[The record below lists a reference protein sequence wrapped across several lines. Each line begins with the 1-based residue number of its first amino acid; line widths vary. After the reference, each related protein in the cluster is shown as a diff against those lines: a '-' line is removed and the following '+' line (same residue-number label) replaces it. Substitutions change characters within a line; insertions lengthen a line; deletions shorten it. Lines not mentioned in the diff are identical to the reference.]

1 MPNGNFDHRVNCW
14 INYRLFIRRLSIDH
28 KEPPR
33 EWGKIYTDF
42 IELFKRCSEL
52 IEWQSIF
59 IKIAN
64 NIELIISELKQGEP
78 LIEDY
83 WLSIKKDQ
91 NYIQYLAEELM
102 DIVLSTGFVIKY
114 ASIHLPP
121 KKQYDQKYSLF
132 LKSIFKHKNN
142 NKKIIECICSNLVQE
157 LSRFEDSYLK
167 DPDYAVSIQA
177 KRILSQDINLAT
189 KSPEV
194 VSKATQFNLPNSNKN
209 NISDI
214 TEVSPPSNTTSQAKP
229 ASWIWHRPDEVM
241 PSPRVDKW
249 NKNCDC
255 IFDAEVKKKGMFIAA
270 AARGRGHKQD
280 KLWCDD
286 SYFFSEIGEW
296 KVLIVSDG
304 AGSAKFSRV
313 GSQIAVDAL
322 MSFLKDRLKNI
333 SFNESSIDFDELK
346 NNAESVENS
355 KYFEKVVVA
364 IKNGYESVVDE
375 INIWVESKN
384 NINSEEKIYITK
396 KIREEGKDFQRINNG
411 KEQEYLQILPKDLNC
426 TLLVSLTTTVL
437 VSDTQGTKA
446 RVIVISCS
454 IGDGM
459 ISCFVR
465 DKEKKEIKCL
475 RLMNVDKG
483 EFAGGT
489 VFVNESSVS
498 DPKFTSRIRASI
510 LGSPDSVIAVAS
522 MTDGVADDYYEGD
535 SGMERLLCDL
545 IINRIIKLNEP
556 VNVIQQQSDLIK
568 KIFTDLNNLATEEDF
583 FESPKNDMPRK
594 KWIKYAASIL
604 PKLNL
609 SPAEALATPG
619 LLQAVAYYED
629 EALPKPSVSGDKV
642 GLADEIAKQAMEWI
656 DVYKV
661 RGSFDDRTL
670 ALYILESL

>member
-14 INYRLFIRRLSIDH
+14 INYRLFERSLSIDH
-28 KEPPR
+28 KKPPR

-42 IELFKRCSEL
+42 IELFEKNSEL

-59 IKIAN
+59 IKIAK

-91 NYIQYLAEELM
+91 NYIQNLAEELM
-102 DIVLSTGFVIKY
+102 GILLSTGFVIKY

-157 LSRFEDSYLK
+157 LSSFEDSYLK
-167 DPDYAVSIQA
+167 DPDYSVSIQA
-177 KRILSQDINLAT
+177 KRILSQDINLPT

-194 VSKATQFNLPNSNKN
+194 VSEATQLHLPNSNKN
-209 NISDI
+209 NN
-214 TEVSPPSNTTSQAKP
+214 TEVSPPPNAFSQAKP
-229 ASWIWHRPDEVM
+229 ASWIWHRPDAAM

-249 NKNCDC
+249 DQNYDC
-255 IFDAEVKKKGMFIAA
+255 IFEAQVKKKGMFIAA

-286 SYFFSEIGEW
+286 SYLFGEIGEW
-296 KVLIVSDG
+296 NVLIVSDG

-322 MSFLKDRLKNI
+322 MSLLKHRLKNI
-333 SFNESSIDFDELK
+333 SFNESSIDFNELK

-355 KYFEKVVVA
+355 KYFEEVVIA

-375 INIWVESKN
+375 INEWVESKN

-465 DKEKKEIKCL
+465 DKDTNEIKCL
-475 RLMNVDKG
+475 RLMNVDKE

-489 VFVNESSVS
+489 VFVNKTSVS

-510 LGSPDSVIAVAS
+510 PGSPDSVIAVAS

-556 VNVIQQQSDLIK
+556 ENVIQQQSDLIK
-568 KIFTDLNNLATEEDF
+568 KKFIDLNNLATEEDF

-594 KWIKYAASIL
+594 KWIKYSASIL
-604 PKLNL
+604 QKLNL
-609 SPAEALATPG
+609 TPAVALATPG

-629 EALPKPSVSGDKV
+629 EALSNPSMSGDK
-642 GLADEIAKQAMEWI
+642 GILANEIAKQAMEWI